1 MTDKDLERLL
11 GSPSALAMTGSLP
24 PELLLL
30 RTQAVLD
37 RAKWIRRLS
46 ILLGVLLL
54 MAASAAAGWLAHPE
68 RLSVE
73 ITRATQRAEPTQ
85 LVPRLTADQ
94 LEQQAEL
101 ADDPATITRLYAE
114 AGDKH
119 LNDRTEPG
127 EAARCYRLSLQAG
140 GKAQAE
146 AKPTDTWL
154 FAEMKNQFQR
164 QENRRVST
172 NR

>member
-1 MTDKDLERLL
+1 MTDEELERLL
-11 GSPSALAMTGSLP
+11 GPKESMGSSGTVP
-24 PELLLL
+24 TELLQRTHSVL
-30 RTQAVLD
+30 RRARLIRQIGAVLC
-37 RAKWIRRLS
+37 
-46 ILLGVLLL
+46 VLVL
-54 MAASAAAGWLAHPE
+54 MATSAAAGWLSHPE
-68 RLSVE
+68 RLSME
-73 ITRATQRAEPTQ
+73 IVRATQRVEPTQ
-85 LVPRLTADQ
+85 LAPSFTADQ

-101 ADDPATITRLYAE
+101 SDDPATVARLYAE

-140 GKAQAE
+140 GKAHAE

-154 FAEMKNQFQR
+154 FAEMKSQFQR

>member
-1 MTDKDLERLL
+1 MTDDELDRLL
-11 GSPSALAMTGSLP
+11 GPTPNTDSSVTMPA
-24 PELLLL
+24 ELLARTQDRLSRAVLL
-30 RTQAVLD
+30 RRAGAV
-37 RAKWIRRLS
+37 
-46 ILLGVLLL
+46 LGVLLL
-54 MAASAAAGWLAHPE
+54 MAGSAVGGWLLQPE
-68 RLSVE
+68 RMSVVIDRTTHAPAPE
-73 ITRATQRAEPTQ
+73 R
-85 LVPRLTADQ
+85 VPILTPDQ

-101 ADDPATITRLYAE
+101 SDDPATIARLYAE

-140 GKAQAE
+140 GKANAE

-154 FAEMKNQFQR
+154 FAEMKTQFQR

>member
-1 MTDKDLERLL
+1 MTEEELERLL
-11 GSPSALAMTGSLP
+11 GPSISTDSTGTMP
-24 PELLLL
+24 AVLLQ
-30 RTQAVLD
+30 RTQAVLR
-37 RAKWIRRLS
+37 RARFLRRVGVV
-46 ILLGVLLL
+46 LGVLLL
-54 MAASAAAGWLAHPE
+54 MGGSAAAGWLAQPE
-68 RLSVE
+68 HLSVE
-73 ITRATQRAEPTQ
+73 IIRTTRTPEPASA
-85 LVPRLTADQ
+85 VPVFTADQ

-101 ADDPATITRLYAE
+101 SDDPANIARLYAE

-140 GKAQAE
+140 GKAHAE

-154 FAEMKNQFQR
+154 FADMKSEYR
-164 QENRRVST
+164 TLENRRVST